1 MFTSYKL
8 TSGYRDSDGI
18 GYDASTIIGI
28 STTGNSHIPMDN
40 DNRHYQE
47 YLVWVAEGNTPEA
60 AD

>member
-28 STTGNSHIPMDN
+28 STTGNSHIPIDN
-40 DNRHYQE
+40 GNRHYQE
-47 YLVWVAEGNTPEA
+47 YLAWVAEGNTPAEA
-60 AD
+60 D

>member
-1 MFTSYKL
+1 MFNSYKL

-28 STTGNSHIPMDN
+28 STTGNSHIPIDN
-40 DNRHYQE
+40 DNRDYQD
-47 YLVWVAEGNTPEA
+47 YLAWVADGNTPDP